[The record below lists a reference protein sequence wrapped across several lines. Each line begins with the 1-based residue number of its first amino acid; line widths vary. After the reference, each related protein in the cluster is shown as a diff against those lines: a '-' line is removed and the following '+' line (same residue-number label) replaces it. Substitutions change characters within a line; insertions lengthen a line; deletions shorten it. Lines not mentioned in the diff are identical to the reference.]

1 MGLLMVLVAPLSAL
15 AGTSPSGEW
24 TGRMKTPD
32 GQEVDIQLT
41 LDQQGAAWTGVL
53 ESEYIG
59 ETTLS
64 GLKVSDTQISFTFKP
79 EGAPYPA
86 HFSGSYIAGD
96 DRITGTFSLR
106 GNSRFVKF
114 QRVPGSETV
123 TLAPGEEPAAP
134 ARIRHDYHFA
144 LTARGSYWAALH
156 VIKDDV
162 YKINNLTVGDWAY
175 DGTLRYFIMD
185 GFNIFGRYYR
195 GSQKTSSD
203 QRRLDEYN
211 NIGLVSQSTWK
222 LDGYEFGFMGY
233 LGNVMMRN
241 SKFNPYLTVAVGKV
255 DWELTEGK
263 RGTDTIILN
272 EEPLKGS
279 DVSVAAGLGTEYQL
293 GKRWNLEFE
302 WLWRYFMTE
311 DTEKWPEPDTTWSN
325 THAWALSFGVT
336 YGFW

>member
-79 EGAPYPA
+79 DGAPYPA

-123 TLAPGEEPAAP
+123 TLAPGELGRPAC
-134 ARIRHDYHFA
+134 
-144 LTARGSYWAALH
+144 
-156 VIKDDV
+156 
-162 YKINNLTVGDWAY
+162 NQ
-175 DGTLRYFIMD
+175 
-185 GFNIFGRYYR
+185 GRCL
-195 GSQKTSSD
+195 QD
-203 QRRLDEYN
+203 QQPDRRRL
-211 NIGLVSQSTWK
+211 GL
-222 LDGYEFGFMGY
+222 
-233 LGNVMMRN
+233 
-241 SKFNPYLTVAVGKV
+241 
-255 DWELTEGK
+255 
-263 RGTDTIILN
+263 
-272 EEPLKGS
+272 
-279 DVSVAAGLGTEYQL
+279 
-293 GKRWNLEFE
+293 
-302 WLWRYFMTE
+302 
-311 DTEKWPEPDTTWSN
+311 
-325 THAWALSFGVT
+325 
-336 YGFW
+336 